1 MGTCL
6 GTFRTHSD
14 IMGSKC
20 LSRTKSQG
28 FIDNPSPVSRVP
40 RSHTV
45 PTAGF
50 MTQERGSPVRVAI
63 HVCGDT
69 HMCLYFQCSS
79 LSSSSLKTSL
89 RFSCVPPHT
98 ISLTAP
104 HHCWPHQVMRL
115 SVHTAPSLAVP
126 SREEEP
132 GRGCSGNHGI
142 YFPSPHLN
150 MTFSVKRLAL
160 PSHAFSAF
168 IFNSHFSGKFFCF
181 GFGLVWF
188 S

>member
-28 FIDNPSPVSRVP
+28 FIDNASPVSRVP

-50 MTQERGSPVRVAI
+50 MTQERGSPIRVAI
-63 HVCGDT
+63 HVRGDT
-69 HMCLYFQCSS
+69 HMCLYFQRSS

-98 ISLTAP
+98 ISFTAP

-126 SREEEP
+126 IRGEEP
-132 GRGCSGNHGI
+132 GRGCFGNHGI
-142 YFPSPHLN
+142 YFYPL
-150 MTFSVKRLAL
+150 
-160 PSHAFSAF
+160 
-168 IFNSHFSGKFFCF
+168 I
-181 GFGLVWF
+181 
-188 S
+188 